1 MMAVLRTHRSRLS
14 STAIA
19 AIVSSPGVTPH
30 HAAGDRAAP
39 AATTRVRLSCAV
51 APPPRLPTGY
61 PLPRGYAGRS
71 RGRARQQADPDPRAL
86 YDLSLHIHC
95 IRPSPGQFPPIG
107 AASSQLSS

>member
-61 PLPRGYAGRS
+61 PRGAAPVVV
-71 RGRARQQADPDPRAL
+71 RGARQRIHAR
-86 YDLSLHIHC
+86 SLLTYSYVLTQVRSFATCQIH
-95 IRPSPGQFPPIG
+95 
-107 AASSQLSS
+107 

>member
-51 APPPRLPTGY
+51 APPPAAHRLPA
-61 PLPRGYAGRS
+61 PAWVRRSFARPREAAGRS
-71 RGRARQQADPDPRAL
+71 RPTRALRSFPADP
-86 YDLSLHIHC
+86 LHPAIA
-95 IRPSPGQFPPIG
+95 G
-107 AASSQLSS
+107 AISADRRGVVTAI

>member
-61 PLPRGYAGRS
+61 SKGTSFFGVAEVAATSFS
-71 RGRARQQADPDPRAL
+71 RLAL
-86 YDLSLHIHC
+86 C
-95 IRPSPGQFPPIG
+95 
-107 AASSQLSS
+107 SSNWVDKRKTTSAL